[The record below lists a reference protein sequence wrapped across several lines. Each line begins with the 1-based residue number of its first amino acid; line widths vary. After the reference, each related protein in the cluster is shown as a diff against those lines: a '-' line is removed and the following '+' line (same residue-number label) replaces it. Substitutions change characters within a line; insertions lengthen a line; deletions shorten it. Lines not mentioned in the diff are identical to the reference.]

1 MMRSIF
7 TIIGFILLLGGCSAK
22 EFYTLG
28 DISKVKRGVV
38 QKREFI
44 GVEQVKVPA
53 YLMDTPIY
61 IKRSDY
67 HVKKIDG
74 ANWVNSM
81 DERLTS
87 VLIAYL
93 QKYMDNP
100 NIYLY
105 PWSGVRHIDK
115 KLSLTINDFIASN
128 GEVHLSA
135 RYRILDKK
143 SNKIDSHFFEIKEPI
158 YGKRVEDMVRSMEKA
173 YFALIQDISRNL

>member
-1 MMRSIF
+1 
-7 TIIGFILLLGGCSAK
+7 
-22 EFYTLG
+22 
-28 DISKVKRGVV
+28 
-38 QKREFI
+38 
-44 GVEQVKVPA
+44 
-53 YLMDTPIY
+53 MDSPIY
-61 IKRSDY
+61 VKRSDY
-67 HVKKIDG
+67 HVKKLEN

-115 KLSLTINDFIASN
+115 KLTLIINDFIASN

-143 SNKIDSHFFEIKEPI
+143 TKNIDSYFFEINEPF
-158 YGKRVEDMVRSMEKA
+158 YGKRVEDMIMAMEKA
-173 YFALIQDISRNL
+173 YFKLIQDISKKL

>member
-1 MMRSIF
+1 MRF
-7 TIIGFILLLGGCSAK
+7 RVLFILFFLLLYGGCSSK

-28 DISKVKRGVV
+28 DISNIRVGDSVTN
-38 QKREFI
+38 EFI

-53 YLMDTPIY
+53 YLMTSPIY
-61 IKRSDY
+61 
-67 HVKKIDG
+67 VKKSSYHIEKIDN

-81 DERLTS
+81 DEHLTS

-93 QKYMDNP
+93 QKYMNNP

-105 PWSGVRHIDK
+105 PWSRIRHIDK
-115 KLSLTINDFIASN
+115 KLTLIINDFIASS

-143 SNKIDSHFFEIKEPI
+143 SNKIYSYFYETKEIVD
-158 YGKRVEDMVRSMEKA
+158 GKRVEDMIRAMEKA
-173 YFALIQDISRNL
+173 YFKLIRDISKHL